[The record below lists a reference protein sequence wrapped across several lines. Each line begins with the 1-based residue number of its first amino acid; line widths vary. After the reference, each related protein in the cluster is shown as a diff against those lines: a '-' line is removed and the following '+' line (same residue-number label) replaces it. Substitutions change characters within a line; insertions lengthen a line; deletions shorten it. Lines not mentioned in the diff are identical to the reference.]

1 MSCARSTKAKNRL
14 RSRLVLEALED
25 RYVLTASFQFS
36 ASVYEVA
43 NTQKSIDITVT
54 RITISGEPLGGS
66 VGYAA
71 TPSTVAQ
78 PPARSGIDFTPVSGR
93 LEFSSNVDSATFTVP
108 IFNGGQSG
116 TFINPVYYVDLIL
129 SNPSEGTVL
138 GEPSQALLR
147 ITTTAPSQLTVTPFN
162 QHGAQNISLGG
173 EIAAVTDSV
182 ANLQADS
189 YKAVLNWGD
198 GTPAVTLTLQPQGT
212 SFTVNASHTF
222 TLEGTYTYTL
232 TVIPAHGTQVT
243 VTGQTIVGGF
253 VTGLYV
259 DLFQRTPEQGGVQYW
274 DTAIANGASRQQV
287 ALLFWNSREH
297 QLAIVQ
303 QFYRSF
309 LNRPADLTGLL
320 YWADFLTNGG
330 SGAQVAIA
338 FSTSAE
344 FLAAHPTKPLY
355 LNGVYLAVE
364 GSLPTANNVFF
375 GQIVLAFNAN
385 LITRAD
391 VTSAILGLPE
401 TYTNAVDQYFDT
413 FLGRSPDPAGR
424 AFYTAEMLSGN
435 FSPATIGS
443 QILGSDEY
451 NIHQVILALNGTQ
464 F

>member
-1 MSCARSTKAKNRL
+1 MSSVRDPKAKNRL
-14 RSRLVLEALED
+14 RSRPVLEALED

-43 NTQKSIDITVT
+43 NTQKSITITVT
-54 RITISGEPLGGS
+54 MVDSSGQGFGGS

-71 TPSTVAQ
+71 TPSVVAQ
-78 PPARSGIDFTPVSGR
+78 PAARPGVDFTPVSGT
-93 LEFSSNVDSATFTVP
+93 LEFSSLGGSRTFDVP
-108 IFNGGQSG
+108 ILNGGQSG
-116 TFINPVYYVDLIL
+116 TFINPVYYVDLTL
-129 SNPSEGTVL
+129 SRPSEGTVL

-173 EIAAVTDSV
+173 ELATVSDSV

-198 GTPAVTLTLQPQGT
+198 GTPAVVLPLQPQGT
-212 SFTVNASHTF
+212 TFTVNASHTF
-222 TLEGTYTYTL
+222 VLEGTYTFTL
-232 TVIPAHGTQVT
+232 TVIPAHGAQVT
-243 VTGQTIVGGF
+243 VTGQTVVGGF

-259 DLFQRTPEQGGVQYW
+259 DLFQRGPDQGGLHFW
-274 DTAIANGASRQQV
+274 DNAIANGASRQQV
-287 ALLFWNSREH
+287 AFLFWNSPEH
-297 QLAIVQ
+297 QATIAQ
-303 QFYRSF
+303 QFYQSF
-309 LNRPADLTGLL
+309 LGRPADAAGLA
-320 YWADFLTNGG
+320 YWTNFLTSGG
-330 SGAQVAIA
+330 SGAQAAIA

-344 FLAAHPTKPLY
+344 FLAAHPTKSLY

-364 GSLPTANNVFF
+364 GSLPTASNVLF
-375 GQIVLAFNAN
+375 GQITLAFNAD

-401 TYTNAVDQYFDT
+401 TYNNAVDQYFDT
-413 FLGRSPDPAGR
+413 FLERSPDSAGR

-451 NIHQVILALNGTQ
+451 HIHQVILALNGTQ
-464 F
+464 I